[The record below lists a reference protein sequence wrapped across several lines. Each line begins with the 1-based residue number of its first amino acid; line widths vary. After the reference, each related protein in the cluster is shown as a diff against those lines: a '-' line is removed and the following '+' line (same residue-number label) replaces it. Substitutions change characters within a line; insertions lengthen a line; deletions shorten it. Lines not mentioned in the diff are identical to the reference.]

1 MNHRILAPAAI
12 VAIAGWFSPLAAMAQ
27 NQSTLAVVVN
37 KDVPVEKVD
46 AGQATQLFLRQVT
59 TWPDGVRVQPVDLTQ
74 GNPLRAEFYSR
85 ITGRSPGQLRAYWA
99 RQAFTGMGVPLREVA
114 TVEDVSR
121 FIRSTP
127 GAIGYVER
135 RNTDTGLKIVLEAA
149 P

>member
-1 MNHRILAPAAI
+1 MNYRILAPAAI
-12 VAIAGWFSPLAAMAQ
+12 VAIAGWFSVSVAMAQ
-27 NQSTLAVVVN
+27 STVAVVVN
-37 KDVPVEKVD
+37 KDVPIEKVD

-59 TWPDGVRVQPVDLTQ
+59 TWSDGVRVQPVDLTQ

-135 RNTDTGLKIVLEAA
+135 RNIDTGLKIVLEAA

>member
-1 MNHRILAPAAI
+1 MNHRILASAAI
-12 VAIAGWFSPLAAMAQ
+12 VAIAGWFSASAAMA
-27 NQSTLAVVVN
+27 QSTLAVVVN
-37 KDVPVEKVD
+37 KDVPIEKVD

-59 TWPDGVRVQPVDLTQ
+59 TWSDGVRVQPVDLTQ

-135 RNTDTGLKIVLEAA
+135 RNIDTGLKIVLEAA

>member
-1 MNHRILAPAAI
+1 MNHRILASAAI
-12 VAIAGWFSPLAAMAQ
+12 VAIAGWFSVSAAMA
-27 NQSTLAVVVN
+27 QSTLAVVVN
-37 KDVPVEKVD
+37 KDVPIEKVD

-59 TWPDGVRVQPVDLTQ
+59 TWSDGVRVQPVDLTQ

-121 FIRSTP
+121 FILSTP

-135 RNTDTGLKIVLEAA
+135 RNIDTGLKIVLEAA

>member
-1 MNHRILAPAAI
+1 MNHRILAFAAI
-12 VAIAGWFSPLAAMAQ
+12 VAIAGWFSVSVAMA
-27 NQSTLAVVVN
+27 QSTLAVVVN
-37 KDVPVEKVD
+37 KDVPIEKVD

-59 TWPDGVRVQPVDLTQ
+59 TWSDGVRVQPVDLTQ

-135 RNTDTGLKIVLEAA
+135 RNINTGLKIVLEAA

>member
-1 MNHRILAPAAI
+1 MNHRILAFAAI
-12 VAIAGWFSPLAAMAQ
+12 VAIAGWFSVSVAMA
-27 NQSTLAVVVN
+27 QSTLAVVVN
-37 KDVPVEKVD
+37 KDVPIEKVD

-59 TWPDGVRVQPVDLTQ
+59 TWSDGVRVQPVDLTQ

-121 FIRSTP
+121 FILSTP

-135 RNTDTGLKIVLEAA
+135 RNIDTGLKIVLEAA

>member
-12 VAIAGWFSPLAAMAQ
+12 VAIAGWFSVSVALA
-27 NQSTLAVVVN
+27 QSTVAVVVN
-37 KDVPVEKVD
+37 KDVPIEKVD

-59 TWPDGVRVQPVDLTQ
+59 TWSDGVRVQPVDLTQ

-135 RNTDTGLKIVLEAA
+135 RNIDTGLKIVLEAA

>member
-1 MNHRILAPAAI
+1 MNHRILAFAAI
-12 VAIAGWFSPLAAMAQ
+12 VAIAGWFSVSVAMA
-27 NQSTLAVVVN
+27 QSTLAVVVN
-37 KDVPVEKVD
+37 KDVPIEKVD

-59 TWPDGVRVQPVDLTQ
+59 TWSDGVRVQPVDLTQ

-135 RNTDTGLKIVLEAA
+135 RNIDTGLKIVLEAA

>member
-12 VAIAGWFSPLAAMAQ
+12 VAIAGWFSVSVAMAQ
-27 NQSTLAVVVN
+27 STVAVVVN
-37 KDVPVEKVD
+37 KDVPIEKVD

-59 TWPDGVRVQPVDLTQ
+59 TWSDGVRVQPVDLTQ

-135 RNTDTGLKIVLEAA
+135 RNIDTGLKIVLEAA

>member
-1 MNHRILAPAAI
+1 MKYRNLASAAI
-12 VAIAGWFSPLAAMAQ
+12 VAIAGWFSLSAAMAQ
-27 NQSTLAVVVN
+27 PSVAVVVN

-59 TWPDGVRVQPVDLTQ
+59 TWPDGVRVQPIDLPQ
-74 GNPLRAEFYSR
+74 SNPLRGEFYSR

-114 TVEDVSR
+114 TVEEVNR
-121 FIRSTP
+121 FVRGTP

-135 RNTDTGLKIVLEAA
+135 RNTDAGLKIVLEPA

>member
-12 VAIAGWFSPLAAMAQ
+12 VAIAGWFSVSVAMAQ
-27 NQSTLAVVVN
+27 STVAVVVN
-37 KDVPVEKVD
+37 KDVPIEKVD

-59 TWPDGVRVQPVDLTQ
+59 TWSDGLRVQPVDLTQ

-135 RNTDTGLKIVLEAA
+135 RNIDTGLKIVLEAA

>member
-12 VAIAGWFSPLAAMAQ
+12 VALAGWFSASAAMA
-27 NQSTLAVVVN
+27 QSTLAVVVN
-37 KDVPVEKVD
+37 KDVPIEKVD

-59 TWPDGVRVQPVDLTQ
+59 TWSDGVRVQPVDLTQ

-114 TVEDVSR
+114 TVEDVNR

-135 RNTDTGLKIVLEAA
+135 RNADASLKIVLEAA

>member
-12 VAIAGWFSPLAAMAQ
+12 VAIAVWFSVSVAMAQ
-27 NQSTLAVVVN
+27 STVAVVVN
-37 KDVPVEKVD
+37 KDVPIEKVD

-59 TWPDGVRVQPVDLTQ
+59 TWSDGVRVQPVDLTQ

-135 RNTDTGLKIVLEAA
+135 RNIDTGLKIVLEAA

>member
-12 VAIAGWFSPLAAMAQ
+12 VAIAGWFSASAATA
-27 NQSTLAVVVN
+27 QSTVAVVAN
-37 KDVPVEKVD
+37 KAVPVEKVD

-59 TWPDGVRVQPVDLTQ
+59 TWPNGVRVQPIDLPQ
-74 GNPLRAEFYSR
+74 SNPLRAEFYSR

-114 TVEDVSR
+114 TVEDVSQ

-127 GAIGYVER
+127 GSIGYVER
-135 RNTDTGLKIVLEAA
+135 RNTDAGLKIVLEPA

>member
-1 MNHRILAPAAI
+1 MNHRILAFAAI
-12 VAIAGWFSPLAAMAQ
+12 VAIAGWFSVSVAMA
-27 NQSTLAVVVN
+27 QSTLAVVVN
-37 KDVPVEKVD
+37 KDVPIETVD

-59 TWPDGVRVQPVDLTQ
+59 TWSDGVRVQPVDLTQ

-121 FIRSTP
+121 FILSTP

-135 RNTDTGLKIVLEAA
+135 RNIDTGLKIVLEAA

>member
-1 MNHRILAPAAI
+1 MNHRILASAAI
-12 VAIAGWFSPLAAMAQ
+12 VAIAGWFSASAAMA
-27 NQSTLAVVVN
+27 QSTLAVVVN
-37 KDVPVEKVD
+37 KDVPIEKVD

-59 TWPDGVRVQPVDLTQ
+59 TWSDGVRVQPVDLTQ

-121 FIRSTP
+121 FILSTP

-135 RNTDTGLKIVLEAA
+135 RNIDTGLKIVLEAA

>member
-12 VAIAGWFSPLAAMAQ
+12 VAIAGWFSASAAMA
-27 NQSTLAVVVN
+27 QSTLAVVVN
-37 KDVPVEKVD
+37 KDVPIEKVD

-59 TWPDGVRVQPVDLTQ
+59 TWSDGVRVQPVDLTQ

-135 RNTDTGLKIVLEAA
+135 RNIDTGLKIVLEAA

>member
-1 MNHRILAPAAI
+1 MNHRILASAAI
-12 VAIAGWFSPLAAMAQ
+12 VAIAGWFSVSAAMA
-27 NQSTLAVVVN
+27 QSTLAVVVN
-37 KDVPVEKVD
+37 KDVPIEKVD

-59 TWPDGVRVQPVDLTQ
+59 TWSDGVRVQPVDLTQ

-135 RNTDTGLKIVLEAA
+135 RNIDTGLKIVLEAA

>member
-1 MNHRILAPAAI
+1 MNHRILATAAI
-12 VAIAGWFSPLAAMAQ
+12 VAIAGWFSVSVAMAQ
-27 NQSTLAVVVN
+27 STVAVVVN
-37 KDVPVEKVD
+37 KDVPIEKVD

-59 TWPDGVRVQPVDLTQ
+59 TWSDGVRVQPVDLTQ

-135 RNTDTGLKIVLEAA
+135 RNIDTGLKIVLEAA